1 MAYSITPMLRKDRVN
16 KKTGEYPI
24 VIRTTIDRRHD
35 YCTIDKIKQEDWNAE
50 KFEVRKSHANYAVLN
65 TRITTEKAK
74 FQRIANEIELYYE
87 GEDKIQ
93 EFRRRA
99 KKKTHSGDFF
109 EFVQEFNEDLYV
121 QRPYS
126 TYKRYVSVINKF
138 KAFYNKDILPVGSF
152 KIELIRK
159 FESHLIK
166 ELRNTQ
172 STITSNMK
180 VLAFYLRQF
189 YIKHEIDL
197 VKFPFIHY
205 DMKETAFKPTFLEI
219 HEIQDIINIPLTPI
233 NSLRDIRIVFLFECY
248 TGIRIGDIL
257 RLKWENLNIHTK
269 TLNYIT
275 KKTGRETTHP
285 LNDLAFEI
293 LDKKLRKHKNIY
305 GVVQKDKYIFNFL
318 KKDITNLGKE
328 ESLNAISSATATI
341 NRGLKKIAKK
351 ANIDKNLSTH
361 VGRHTYATML
371 VSLGGNTHYVKN
383 LMGHSSIKMTERY
396 VSIVDETQ
404 KSTNNLWNNVFNNS
418 DKIKRHGRKRKIN
431 RELISNN

>member
-99 KKKTHSGDFF
+99 KKKTHSGYFF

-361 VGRHTYATML
+361 VARHMCD
-371 VSLGGNTHYVKN
+371 SNT
-383 LMGHSSIKMTERY
+383 L
-396 VSIVDETQ
+396 
-404 KSTNNLWNNVFNNS
+404 
-418 DKIKRHGRKRKIN
+418 
-431 RELISNN
+431 